1 MADIDDMAARQNTM
15 TCLKQYNAVVD
26 STRPKGNSPN
36 DYWVRNTS
44 GDFVRTN
51 LDPVVDGGIYE
62 AMVHRAETD
71 PEHKLDCRGPDCE
84 IELVHDHEDKVGL
97 GRFTDAGIQT
107 ICAVDQAWRAKAPP
121 VPAAVYPTNNT
132 YRSIESYDA
141 IQNLTVKMSPSDME
155 KVRADIK
162 DGNPPNDAEM
172 VLFNEQK
179 AQDDMISK
187 AIESQQLP
195 GASCDPAE
203 MNPVSLCGFDPARP
217 VETRNDVKWQKG
229 STYDACRQ
237 KKLVTA
243 PFTALPSSQY
253 SFDYGLN
260 DGYTFGKKKWAQGP
274 KFEN

>member
-62 AMVHRAETD
+62 AMVHRAEID
-71 PEHKLDCRGPDCE
+71 PEHKLDCTGPGCE
-84 IELVHDHEDKVGL
+84 IELAHDHEDKVGL
-97 GRFTDAGIQT
+97 GRVTDVGLQT
-107 ICAVDQAWRAKAPP
+107 ICAVDEAWRAEDRAK
-121 VPAAVYPTNNT
+121 VDVAAVYPTKKT
-132 YRSIESYDA
+132 YPSMESYDA
-141 IQNLTVKMSPSDME
+141 IQNLPVKMLPDDM
-155 KVRADIK
+155 KMVRAKIK
-162 DGNPPNDAEM
+162 NNIPVNRARM

-179 AQDDMISK
+179 AQDDMISE
-187 AIESQQLP
+187 AIASQQLP
-195 GASCDPAE
+195 GASCDPSE
-203 MNPVSLCGFDPARP
+203 MNPVPLCGFDPTRP

-229 STYDACRQ
+229 SAYDVCRQ

-243 PFTALPSSQY
+243 PFTALPASQY
-253 SFDYGLN
+253 SFDYGRN
-260 DGYTFGKKKWAQGP
+260 NGYTFEKK
-274 KFEN
+274 